1 MNNST
6 NNLIKKNINYQNQL
20 KLKIASRKSY
30 SLVKQLKGYE
40 NDITI
45 DYQKQEIIDG
55 SDHTMNPLPID
66 SEEGNLSK
74 SKSKLTI
81 RQLLP
86 ISKAGIIQ
94 NNKINNSLS
103 NLNLLTNNSS
113 LNQNIMFFN
122 KMNPNEPLSPS
133 PQRASFSAQSS
144 RLQTPDTN
152 NDGMSKS
159 TDAAIH
165 HKKIILSSITR
176 NSGRK
181 YLRDFKQVESSLS
194 SYLKNDNTR
203 LKDDEIGED
212 FIECQNITSSN
223 IPLSLNKNQ
232 QKLLKKYSQ
241 NNNLVNF
248 AFSTT
253 QNSFKKN
260 K

>member
-20 KLKIASRKSY
+20 KLKVASRKSY

-45 DYQKQEIIDG
+45 DYQRQEIIDT
-55 SDHTMNPLPID
+55 SDQIMNPLPID
-66 SEEGNLSK
+66 SEEMNK

-94 NNKINNSLS
+94 NNKIHNSLS
-103 NLNLLTNNSS
+103 DLNLLTNNSS

-122 KMNPNEPLSPS
+122 KMNNNEPLSPY
-133 PQRASFSAQSS
+133 PLRASFSAQSS
-144 RLQTPDTN
+144 RLPTPDAN
-152 NDGMSKS
+152 NDAMTKS
-159 TDAAIH
+159 TDASIH

-194 SYLKNDNTR
+194 SYLKSDNSR
-203 LKDDEIGED
+203 LKDEEIGDD

-232 QKLLKKYSQ
+232 QNLLKKYSQ

-248 AFSTT
+248 AFSTN